1 MECLLTSEQKSVFK
15 ETFLLF
21 AHSDHH
27 GREEVDVNEF
37 ITTLK
42 CLGIQE
48 KQDYLIK
55 IFEEADDNKDGKIN
69 FDAFLKIMNA
79 KMQPTNKKEKL
90 WLSFRIFDK
99 DGDGFISFDDLRNIM
114 LNLGENLADE
124 DINQMMR
131 LGISNDDDKISY
143 EIFQKIIQEK

>member
-1 MECLLTSEQKSVFK
+1 
-15 ETFLLF
+15 
-21 AHSDHH
+21 
-27 GREEVDVNEF
+27 
-37 ITTLK
+37 
-42 CLGIQE
+42 
-48 KQDYLIK
+48 
-55 IFEEADDNKDGKIN
+55 
-69 FDAFLKIMNA
+69 MNA

-131 LGISNDDDKISY
+131 LGISNNDDKISY
-143 EIFQKIIQEK
+143 DVFQKIIQEK